1 MTEAEFRALALGLP
15 GVVEHAEQ
23 DHPDYRVG
31 GKVFARLGYPEA
43 SWATLWLVPEAQA
56 EIVAACPEAFRPAPG
71 DAAGQTQVHLSEAP
85 HPRVRGALIAAW
97 RDKAPRRIRD
107 HFRDP
112 F

>member
-31 GKVFARLGYPEA
+31 GKIFARLGYPEA
-43 SWATLWLVPEAQA
+43 SWATLWLPPEAQA
-56 EIVAACPEAFRPAPG
+56 EIVATNPGTFRPAPG
-71 DAAGQTQVHLSEAP
+71 DTPGQTRVRLSEAP
-85 HPRVRGALIAAW
+85 HPRVREALIAAW